1 MVREVSEAKTDAK
14 RAAARDADVTPPRRE
29 ATETEELI
37 ASFSRPLQDLEDA
50 LDAQRA
56 NERDVFRELAD
67 ENARLKREA
76 VRAEERAQ
84 EARLRNEVMT
94 SEFDEERRALKT
106 QLEDMRKDMRDLM
119 QSKKKKGAPADDDVT
134 PAPFTSDEQ
143 AQQVKQLKKRLQ
155 LLSEESSAK
164 DEQLAAVQ
172 LQLDDA
178 RALLLQLQALVDAGE
193 VERLKEE
200 IEVAKKRRSRRSQKD
215 NVVADR
221 APARSTVCS
230 VM

>member
-1 MVREVSEAKTDAK
+1 MVREVTGAKTVAK
-14 RAAARDADVTPPRRE
+14 RETARDADVTPPRRE

-56 NERDVFRELAD
+56 NERDVFRELVD

-76 VRAEERAQ
+76 ARAEERAQ

-119 QSKKKKGAPADDDVT
+119 QRKKKKGAPGDDYVT

-172 LQLDDA
+172 LQLDGS
-178 RALLLQLQALVDAGE
+178 RELLLQLQALVDAGE

-200 IEVAKKRRSRRSQKD
+200 IEAAKKRRSRRSQKD

-221 APARSTVCS
+221 APARSAVCS